1 MDAAE
6 ILVDVSADIATVT
19 FNRPE
24 VRNAIT
30 YAMWRQ
36 IPNIVSDLEKDSRVR
51 VVVIRGAG
59 EKAFIAGADI
69 SQFEEVRS
77 DMERAKVYN
86 EATMA
91 AMRSLWNCEKPLL
104 AMIHGYCMGGGC
116 AVAVACDVRIAAAG
130 ARFGI
135 PAAKLGL
142 AYSQGAARFLVSVVG
157 PAHAKEMLF
166 TGRVF
171 DASEAKSMG
180 LLNMVVPEDALERT
194 TYDIA
199 KTIAANAPLS
209 VQACKLVINSCLL
222 DPEQRDM
229 GEIEAAIRR
238 CFDSRDYKE
247 GVRAF
252 MEKRAP
258 RFEGR

>member
-1 MDAAE
+1 MESGE
-6 ILVDVSADIATVT
+6 ILVDVSGDIATVT

-30 YAMWRQ
+30 YGMWRH
-36 IPNIVSDLEKDSRVR
+36 IPHIVSSLEADERVR
-51 VVVIRGAG
+51 VAVIRGAG

-77 DMERAKVYN
+77 DMERAQVYN
-86 EATMA
+86 EATIV
-91 AMRSLWNCEKPLL
+91 AMRSLWNCKKPLL

-116 AVAVACDVRIAAAG
+116 VIAMACDLRIGAAN

-142 AYSQGAARFLVSVVG
+142 PYSREAARYLVSAVG
-157 PAHAKEMLF
+157 PAHAKLLLF
-166 TGRVF
+166 TGRVI
-171 DASEAKSMG
+171 DASEAKGMG
-180 LLNMVVPEDALERT
+180 LLNMVVPEESLEQT
-194 TYDIA
+194 TYEIA
-199 KTIAANAPLS
+199 RTIASNAPLS
-209 VQACKLVINSCLL
+209 VQACKLIINSCLL
-222 DPEQRDM
+222 DPEERNL
-229 GEIEAAIRR
+229 GELEEAIRR
-238 CFDSRDYKE
+238 CFDSKDYKE